1 MSEVYDSVW
10 ESRKHKPPKKE
21 EPKLPEAK
29 MPSSDH
35 DRLKDSIERRKK
47 RYGLK

>member
-1 MSEVYDSVW
+1 MSDVYDDIW
-10 ESRKHKPPKKE
+10 EKRKHKPPKRE
-21 EPKLPEAK
+21 EQKLPDAN
-29 MPSSDH
+29 MPRTDY